1 PGMVPILVP
10 GANIQP
16 APTLEATTDLLPCAD
31 APPPPVCPN
40 GVTETGEECDD
51 NNTTACDGC
60 SASCVLEGC
69 GNGMIE
75 CEACDD
81 GNVADGDGCDASCHV
96 EAPATCGDGTID
108 EGEECDSGNTTDC
121 DGDGCSHLCLDEG
134 CGNNRLECAEVCD
147 DGGTLP
153 CDGDCA

>member
-81 GNVADGDGCDASCHV
+81 GNVADGDGCDANCTVTACGNGRVTAGEECDDGNTTAGDGCDASCHV

-108 EGEECDSGNTTDC
+108 EGEECDSGN
-121 DGDGCSHLCLDEG
+121 
-134 CGNNRLECAEVCD
+134 
-147 DGGTLP
+147 
-153 CDGDCA
+153 